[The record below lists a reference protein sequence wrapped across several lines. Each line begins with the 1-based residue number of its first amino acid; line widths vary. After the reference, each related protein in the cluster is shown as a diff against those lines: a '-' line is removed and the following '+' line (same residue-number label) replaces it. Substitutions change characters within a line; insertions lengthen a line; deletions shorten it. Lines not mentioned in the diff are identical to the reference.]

1 MTQNPNEDAMRPTH
15 RAVWTVGALLASAA
29 WFWGSPKLGLSV
41 AVGCSVA
48 GANLWVLSRT
58 VRNLMDGLSFSW
70 GAVAAGKFLL
80 LMAVTYVALSSRY
93 IEALGF
99 ALGIAALP
107 LGIVFSGL
115 FLSPS
120 RPLTP
125 SSVRPAPVE
134 TDHA

>member
-1 MTQNPNEDAMRPTH
+1 
-15 RAVWTVGALLASAA
+15 
-29 WFWGSPKLGLSV
+29 
-41 AVGCSVA
+41 
-48 GANLWVLSRT
+48 